1 MTNHVP
7 FEIEL
12 KLALPPQGVNGF
24 LARMARRR
32 SPPTV
37 AVLHTR
43 YFDTPDFDL
52 SRAGVAVR
60 VRRVGRRWVQTL
72 KTEGERQG
80 GLSQR
85 IEYEMPVTRGVPD
98 WSRFPPEAQAF
109 VPAALRAR
117 LVPVFET
124 RFERT
129 AWLLAG
135 RSGAQIEVALDRGE
149 VRAGLRREPICE
161 IELELKRGQ
170 PDALFDLARTW
181 AAAFA
186 CLPNDESKAAR
197 GVRLAHDR
205 APAPVRAGEL
215 RLDPMQNMEDGFAT
229 ICRDALAHFQANL
242 PGVLGPHPNPLPK
255 GEGANAGPK
264 PGPHP
269 NPLPGGEGANA
280 GPKPIDDI
288 EYVHQAR
295 VALRRLRTL
304 LRLARRACP
313 LPPALLAGL
322 RTLDDALSP
331 ARDWDVLCLETW
343 PALSSALDDLPGH
356 ADETAR
362 IEAHRQTVRATMQ
375 TALAAAQ
382 PGVWLLDMSRWLLAR
397 GWREAAPPQ
406 RAVQLSPLRD
416 WARAELRR
424 AHRAVLRDAQR
435 ESLANADVRHRLRI
449 RIKRLRYALE
459 CLHALYPGRAPVRL
473 LDALRTLQGELGAA
487 NDAHVA
493 RGLLQSLPGEPG
505 PARAFALGWLAAQT
519 AAGST
524 GKNAK
529 ALKNFVKLRVDW

>member
-205 APAPVRAGEL
+205 APSPVRSGTL
-215 RLDPMQNMEDGFAT
+215 KLDPAQNMEDGFAT

-242 PGVLGPHPNPLPK
+242 PGVLS
-255 GEGANAGPK
+255 
-264 PGPHP
+264 PHP

-322 RTLDDALSP
+322 RTLDDALGP
-331 ARDWDVLCLETW
+331 ARDWDVLCQETW
-343 PALSSALDDLPGH
+343 PALSSALDELPGH